1 MPVFVELLLNSN
13 CLIVSRTVP
22 SRPAVGVYG
31 AWVHSSSCVSTV
43 HCRSSF
49 QLHGPLLQ
57 TQFKSHKKKAVTDPV
72 HTRTTTATDHVK
84 GTGAAV
90 TDTVKGIEVAV
101 VDMVHATIAAVNRP
115 SSYYNSRW

>member
-1 MPVFVELLLNSN
+1 MGSFVILRQYRPLQIFVPVT
-13 CLIVSRTVP
+13 RTTGTDPVQ
-22 SRPAVGVYG
+22 V
-31 AWVHSSSCVSTV
+31 
-43 HCRSSF
+43 
-49 QLHGPLLQ
+49 
-57 TQFKSHKKKAVTDPV
+57 TQKKAVTDPV